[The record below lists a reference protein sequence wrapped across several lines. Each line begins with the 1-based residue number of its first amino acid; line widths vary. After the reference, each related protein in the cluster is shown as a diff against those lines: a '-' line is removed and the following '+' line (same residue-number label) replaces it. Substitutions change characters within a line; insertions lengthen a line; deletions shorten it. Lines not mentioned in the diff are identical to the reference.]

1 MRLKIKIS
9 EQLNENINKKT
20 EMIKVEIHSI
30 FQNSINFLYE
40 DRMYVLQPMGFYKT
54 PLSCILEL
62 DLENFNLLKKQI
74 NHRFILS
81 YEKFYI
87 GEFIF
92 DTLILNKNLKI
103 NKINEIENL
112 RIFYN
117 FLEKKLLTQK
127 FSGVLFNA
135 FIYLKNKNR
144 KLTALEKYFLEKLE
158 LIFSKNFKIQDFEYF
173 LGAGEGLTPSGDDF
187 ICGYLAS
194 LFFLG
199 KFEVIKQIKNILEP
213 QLHKTTRVSE
223 EYLYYALMGRF
234 NEYVFNLNEL
244 CNKKRLG
251 NLLTE
256 IDKEIVNIKK
266 IGHSSGTDFLI
277 GLYCGL
283 VREGKW

>member
-234 NEYVFNLNEL
+234 NECVFNLNEL